1 MSNTTF
7 NERDLDF
14 IVTALNAHWYDAHH
28 NLERKDLGDIER
40 KNYEF
45 QLARSKELMGS
56 IINPTPSKELK
67 SAEADNLSID
77 ELLSEFKRQGFDTS
91 NWDGDEGAE
100 KAIVDGVRNHIAE
113 LHPSPTHDV
122 TQVEDG
128 KQGWEIDLKEFSR
141 CINALALE
149 LPAPV
154 WDDVYNRW
162 LKLKSSI
169 IKSKSLPSTP
179 VQPGERI
186 NKVKDAIGFLLS
198 CAYPEMIASEYN
210 RNKEVLTEIC
220 KLIDTIATS
229 TPVQDGWVRVED
241 GLPEKFK
248 KVAVV
253 TNYKNIHTTCVNNS
267 GGFDTDNFLYNDE
280 QVTHWLEKLP
290 SPPVNKQD

>member
-1 MSNTTF
+1 MKPDIYDSIYMDVVRLVEDDNIQG
-7 NERDLDF
+7 EKY
-14 IVTALNAHWYDAHH
+14 IETANKLKNKYVIT
-28 NLERKDLGDIER
+28 LIE
-40 KNYEF
+40 
-45 QLARSKELMGS
+45 
-56 IINPTPSKELK
+56 TP
-67 SAEADNLSID
+67 
-77 ELLSEFKRQGFDTS
+77 
-91 NWDGDEGAE
+91 
-100 KAIVDGVRNHIAE
+100 
-113 LHPSPTHDV
+113 P
-122 TQVEDG
+122 VEDG

-229 TPVQDGWVRVED
+229 TPVQDGWEE
-241 GLPEKFK
+241 EKPNK
-248 KVAVV
+248 E
-253 TNYKNIHTTCVNNS
+253 CVFVS
-267 GGFDTDNFLYNDE
+267 ATKYERNDE
-280 QVTHWLEKLP
+280 DLLWDYTVWQIKKLDGEDDNGNPAWYFGLLNGDGEEWGPLEDLSAHLYKIIP